1 MFIEFII
8 NLKQFYPFPESP
20 LKSSP
25 VYSFL
30 VAMVHPCYRK
40 QTLYWFWT
48 NIIILVSFIWYL
60 SSSFGGALMS
70 LVCMVRVHIRFDVV
84 TEFEKSTEMDEFYW
98 SSGSI
103 AHFLAT

>member
-1 MFIEFII
+1 
-8 NLKQFYPFPESP
+8 
-20 LKSSP
+20 
-25 VYSFL
+25 
-30 VAMVHPCYRK
+30 
-40 QTLYWFWT
+40 
-48 NIIILVSFIWYL
+48 
-60 SSSFGGALMS
+60 MS

>member
-1 MFIEFII
+1 MRKIRQHLKKGKNNFISMFIEFII

-40 QTLYWFWT
+40 QTLYWF
-48 NIIILVSFIWYL
+48 
-60 SSSFGGALMS
+60 
-70 LVCMVRVHIRFDVV
+70 
-84 TEFEKSTEMDEFYW
+84 
-98 SSGSI
+98 
-103 AHFLAT
+103 